1 MSIALAHFA
10 AGAILALLL
19 VAPFPG
25 SEETDQAFYMYLGGI
40 FGMLPDLSKFIPQ
53 LEPIHN
59 DTVLSSI
66 FALHGVL
73 DMLDP
78 NDSIL
83 VGAVMIGLLGAVI
96 LVTRNYRR
104 GEK

>member
-10 AGAILALLL
+10 AGSILALLAVSL
-19 VAPFPG
+19 LPG
-25 SEETDQAFYMYLGGI
+25 SEETDQAFYVYAGGL
-40 FGMLPDLSKFIPQ
+40 FGMIPDISKFVPQ
-53 LEPIHN
+53 LQSLHN

-78 NDSIL
+78 NDSLI
-83 VGAVMIGLLGAVI
+83 VGAALFGLLGI
-96 LVTRNYRR
+96 TLFVTRRYRN
-104 GEK
+104 E